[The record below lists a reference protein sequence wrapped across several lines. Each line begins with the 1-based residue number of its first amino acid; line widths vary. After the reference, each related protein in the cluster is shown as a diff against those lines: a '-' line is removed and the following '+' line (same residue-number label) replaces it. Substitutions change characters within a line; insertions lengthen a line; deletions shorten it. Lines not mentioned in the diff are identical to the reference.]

1 MRIGTQHERG
11 AQAGQGQQGISLQ
24 SEAPSAEC
32 GNA

>member
-1 MRIGTQHERG
+1 MRIGAQHERG
-11 AQAGQGQQGISLQ
+11 VQAGKEQQGISLQ